1 MFPKY
6 DAFVGFE
13 FEFYSDM
20 KPISV
25 RSSLRKL
32 FGIPVRFVDIPDGY
46 GNVLKAGEVVLTI
59 DKSGGADMYEVVT
72 PPLSY
77 VQSKDICQKM
87 CTWVGDFGSTTKQ
100 SGVHVNIS
108 LKNRVLKNRLDV
120 MKFILSFDE
129 SLVYE
134 LFPDRKGNIYCNSIK
149 SIFPK
154 NPHITF
160 IPEYK
165 FNYLVPSTKY
175 FGVNF
180 TKLEKNYLEY
190 RYIGGENY
198 HKKIDKILTLTDYFI
213 QHMSDVLEKPKL
225 RQSDI
230 VEFYKIIEP
239 VKKIKNKLSS
249 YEAFKAGFPKIDL
262 RVNMKSSENH
272 IKAHWSIINDMLFDL
287 LTKNNLRGEMTIN
300 YNSNY
305 RMLEIAGATSPII
318 GIHLN
323 NLGFY
328 DCEIRGVVNRCIIK
342 NCTLTKTSAYFSKI
356 YHSILDRSKTFDSI
370 VDSCEFNNVYVSNPT
385 TLDTYISGEFNDG
398 VIAQA
403 RYVPGTLEINQEN
416 KESGLIKIINLEK
429 IEND

>member
-6 DAFVGFE
+6 NAFIGFE

-20 KPISV
+20 KPKSV
-25 RSSLRKL
+25 RSSLKKIL
-32 FGIPVRFVDIPDGY
+32 GISVQYVESTEPYNNI
-46 GNVLKAGEVVLTI
+46 LKSGEIVLTI
-59 DKSGGADMYEVVT
+59 DKSGGADMYEVIT

-77 VQSKDICQKM
+77 IQSKEVCKKICS
-87 CTWVGDFGSTTKQ
+87 WISNFGSTTKQ
-100 SGVHVNIS
+100 SGIHINIS
-108 LKNRVLKNRLDV
+108 LKNRILKNKLDV

-129 SLVYE
+129 STVYE

-154 NPHITF
+154 NIYMDF

-165 FNYLVPSTKY
+165 FNYLIPNSKY

-180 TKLEKNYLEY
+180 TKLDKNYLEY

-213 QHMSDVLEKPKL
+213 QHMNTVLEKPKL
-225 RQSDI
+225 LQSD
-230 VEFYKIIEP
+230 VTEFYRIIEP
-239 VKKIKNKLSS
+239 TKCIKAKLSS
-249 YEAFKAGFPKIDL
+249 YQAFKNGFPRIDL
-262 RVNMKSSENH
+262 KVNMRSSENH
-272 IKAHWSIINDMLFDL
+272 IKAHWSVINYMLVDL
-287 LTKNNLRGEMTIN
+287 LMKNNLKGEMTIN
-300 YNSNY
+300 YNSNF
-305 RMLEIAGATSPII
+305 RMLEIANASSPIV

-356 YHSILDRSKTFDSI
+356 YYSILDRSKTFDSI
-370 VDSCEFNNVYVSNPT
+370 VDSCEFNNVYISNPT